1 MSFYHNITITAKCK
15 NISQKINFF
24 PCWFYKVSL
33 SSLSSLPRFSPSP
46 CISWILNKSIARF
59 QSHLRKP
66 LGIVLSEHGQ
76 LFPEN
81 FPLEL
86 ASPLTKG
93 ISHIFSIP
101 EITSLRM
108 WPLCTKTRPTNLCMC
123 SLHISSKWLIKLGI
137 VSVAGKKKGEQPS
150 RGQRSRFS
158 EKTRMRKCVRNPIN
172 SLYLRPQHVTSRA
185 GWSNCTCDMWNIGQS
200 WNTSF
205 SRKPFD
211 IATKSFIFIPWL
223 IVVRLV
229 CHQGLQM
236 KRIGR
241 HNLHSKMM
249 PG

>member
-1 MSFYHNITITAKCK
+1 M
-15 NISQKINFF
+15 
-24 PCWFYKVSL
+24 SL

-46 CISWILNKSIARF
+46 CISWVLIKSIAQF
-59 QSHLRKP
+59 ESHLRKP

-86 ASPLTKG
+86 ASSLTKG

-101 EITSLRM
+101 EIPILRM
-108 WPLCTKTRPTNLCMC
+108 WPLSTKTRPTNLCMC

-158 EKTRMRKCVRNPIN
+158 EKTRMKKCVRNSIN

-185 GWSNCTCDMWNIGQS
+185 GWSNCTWDKWDIGQS

>member
-1 MSFYHNITITAKCK
+1 MWYFVVFQPSKCK
-15 NISQKINFF
+15 KTHFQPQIWSIWPIF
-24 PCWFYKVSL
+24 PNDSE
-33 SSLSSLPRFSPSP
+33 SLPKFCYIKQKNSE
-46 CISWILNKSIARF
+46 ILSR
-59 QSHLRKP
+59 
-66 LGIVLSEHGQ
+66 LGAL
-76 LFPEN
+76 
-81 FPLEL
+81 
-86 ASPLTKG
+86 
-93 ISHIFSIP
+93 
-101 EITSLRM
+101 
-108 WPLCTKTRPTNLCMC
+108 LCTKTRPTNLCMC

-158 EKTRMRKCVRNPIN
+158 EKTRMRKCVRNSLK

-185 GWSNCTCDMWNIGQS
+185 GWSNCTCDKWNIGQS
-200 WNTSF
+200 WNTPF
-205 SRKPFD
+205 CHKPFD
-211 IATKSFIFIPWL
+211 IPTKSFIFIPWL

>member
-1 MSFYHNITITAKCK
+1 MQKYITKDKFLSMLILLSVTEFALLTAK
-15 NISQKINFF
+15 
-24 PCWFYKVSL
+24 
-33 SSLSSLPRFSPSP
+33 
-46 CISWILNKSIARF
+46 
-59 QSHLRKP
+59 
-66 LGIVLSEHGQ
+66 
-76 LFPEN
+76 
-81 FPLEL
+81 
-86 ASPLTKG
+86 
-93 ISHIFSIP
+93 IFSIALYFMNINKIYYSIWISP
-101 EITSLRM
+101 PQTTGDCSPWAWPAFPRELSTGTCLFSHQRDLSYLLHPWNPNSTCMASLHQ
-108 WPLCTKTRPTNLCMC
+108 TRPTNLCMC

-158 EKTRMRKCVRNPIN
+158 EKTRMRKCVKNSIN

-185 GWSNCTCDMWNIGQS
+185 GWSNCTWDKWNIGQS